1 MSIHEI
7 QIQQQQTSQEKIELK
22 SNMTKLPLPTEQ
34 NYQNNFS
41 NKENLRYSSK
51 ELENMSCL
59 KLVAYANKLGIWNF
73 YQKEVKK
80 INLIDQNTMVKI
92 KTLGDLKQQLK
103 DIVENFEKLQA
114 EKLISDDDA
123 VSFIQG
129 INELNIEIHMLALPN
144 TSEERKILEKII
156 LDSQNS

>member
-22 SNMTKLPLPTEQ
+22 SNMAKLPLPTEQ
-34 NYQNNFS
+34 NYKNNFS
-41 NKENLRYSSK
+41 SKENLRYSSE

-80 INLIDQNTMVKI
+80 INLI
-92 KTLGDLKQQLK
+92 
-103 DIVENFEKLQA
+103 
-114 EKLISDDDA
+114 
-123 VSFIQG
+123 
-129 INELNIEIHMLALPN
+129 
-144 TSEERKILEKII
+144 
-156 LDSQNS
+156 